1 MNYIDSFNDGLF
13 FVLDNLS
20 PKKPVITKG
29 FSRYKKALAS
39 DYKKIEKDY
48 SVCIK
53 KVINEQK
60 KRS

>member
-20 PKKPVITKG
+20 PKKTVITKG

>member
-29 FSRYKKALAS
+29 FSRYKTALAS